1 MMNLSIFL
9 YLIVKYNVYREDV
22 YREDNF
28 VYVSKTHT
36 NYCPVSILDRD
47 VKTVN
52 INLSCNQPIF
62 RSLIKKKSAVT
73 VCGTEN
79 ILTLRMSRNFQ
90 RRARGIRLRR

>member
-1 MMNLSIFL
+1 MMNLSRFL
-9 YLIVKYNVYREDV
+9 YLVYREDV

-79 ILTLRMSRNFQ
+79 FLTPDVEKFSK
-90 RRARGIRLRR
+90 AR